1 MSRWNDRD
9 NTEQQRRREFE
20 NDVFYDAWRRGLN
33 PDRAT
38 ECAMDCYWEGRTPE
52 QCVDGYEAQVRRQRE
67 QRRYEEEQEEMA
79 YWHHQQ
85 HQGDME

>member
-9 NTEQQRRREFE
+9 NTEQERRREFE

-38 ECAMDCYWEGRTPE
+38 ECAMDCYWEGRSPE
-52 QCVDGYEAQVRRQRE
+52 QCVDGYEARVRAQRE
-67 QRRYEEEQEEMA
+67 QRRYDEEQAEYYRSLENDR
-79 YWHHQQ
+79 
-85 HQGDME
+85 G